1 MSQDVPT
8 EAKSKSKPGRARGIL
23 SGIALVLAC
32 ISILVTTVG
41 IWTHQV
47 ALNTDRFTA
56 LITDVTKDPAVTD
69 PIADR
74 VSAQVVE
81 ALDVR
86 TRIEARLP
94 DVMKPLAGTMT
105 LAIQNGIDQRLRA
118 ALQNPRINA
127 GLLKAISF
135 THERLVRV
143 LRGESAAL
151 VVVDGYVVLNVFPV
165 VGAALTELQANG
177 IIPADITLPDLSSPD
192 APDVLAQRLDTALG
206 ITLPPTFGTI
216 RLMPADKLLTAQS
229 AVRVF
234 DLVVIVLIV
243 LTIVLV
249 ALTLWL
255 ATKRRRMVIFL
266 AIGTIIAFLISR
278 AVIGSIED
286 TIVGGIAEGDV
297 AAAVRALV
305 DATLEDL
312 RGLTVLI
319 LIATAI
325 IGVAAYVWGRPKW
338 LADAVGADA
347 GGDAPAA

>member
-1 MSQDVPT
+1 MSQDVRVAT
-8 EAKSKSKPGRARGIL
+8 ISKPATGRRRGIL

-47 ALNTDRFTA
+47 ALNTNRFTQLVA
-56 LITDVTKDPAVTD
+56 EASKEPAVTD

-74 VSAQVVE
+74 ISAQVVE
-81 ALDVR
+81 ALGVQS
-86 TRIEARLP
+86 RIEARLP

-105 LAIQNGIDQRLRA
+105 LAIQNGIDQRLRV
-118 ALQNPRINA
+118 ALQNPQVNA
-127 GLLKAISF
+127 ALLKAIGF
-135 THERLVRV
+135 THERVVRV
-143 LRGESAAL
+143 LRGESDVL

-216 RLMPADKLLTAQS
+216 KLMPADRLLAAQS
-229 AVRVF
+229 AVRIF
-234 DLVVIVLIV
+234 DVLVILLII

-255 ATKRRRMVIFL
+255 ATKRRRMVVFL
-266 AIGTIIAFLISR
+266 ALGTVIAFLVAR
-278 AVIGSIED
+278 VLIGSIED
-286 TIVGGIAEGDV
+286 AIVSGISDGDV
-297 AAAVRALV
+297 AGAIRALV

-312 RGLTVLI
+312 RSLTVII
-319 LIATAI
+319 LIAAAI
-325 IGVAAYVWGRPKW
+325 IGVAAYLWGRPKW
-338 LADAVGADA
+338 VTDLTSGDTE
-347 GGDAPAA
+347 GGAPAA

>member
-1 MSQDVPT
+1 MAQDESTV
-8 EAKSKSKPGRARGIL
+8 AKAKPKTGRARGVL
-23 SGIALVLAC
+23 AGIALVLAC
-32 ISILVTTVG
+32 VSILVTTVG
-41 IWTHQV
+41 VWTHQV

-56 LITDVTKDPAVTD
+56 LIADVTKDPAVTD

-81 ALDVR
+81 ALDVK
-86 TRIEARLP
+86 TRIEGRLP
-94 DVMKPLAGTMT
+94 DALKPLAGTMT
-105 LAIQNGIDQRLRA
+105 LAIQNGIDQRLRV
-118 ALQNPRINA
+118 ALQNPQINA
-127 GLLKAISF
+127 ALLRAIGA

-143 LRGESAAL
+143 LRGESDAL

-216 RLMPADKLLTAQS
+216 QLMPADRLLAAQS
-229 AVRVF
+229 AIRVF
-234 DLVVIVLIV
+234 DLVVVVLIV

-249 ALTLWL
+249 ALALWL
-255 ATKRRRMVIFL
+255 ATRRRRMVIFL
-266 AIGTIIAFLISR
+266 AIGTIIAFLLAR
-278 AVIGSIED
+278 AIIGSIED

-312 RGLTVLI
+312 RSLTVII

-325 IGVAAYVWGRPKW
+325 VGIAAYLWGRPKW
-338 LADAVGADA
+338 ITDAVG
-347 GGDAPAA
+347 GDGDGEAPAA